1 MKKLITGGA
10 LASALLVSS
19 ASADSKWYAGIEVGS
34 ASNTTELDKNG
45 SKTDTDNNYKD
56 FKFVIGKGTGNDW
69 YTQLYL
75 SSITYDKKPW
85 FSDDDKATE
94 IGLEVMKQF
103 KVHEKVYPFIKFGVG
118 FTSMDTDPN
127 QNFSES
133 SILAVSA
140 TIGAGVD
147 FKATENISILAGLD
161 YNRKS
166 WQDVEVRYNS
176 GTWLSKTETWK
187 TSDSATRFYFGA
199 NYRF

>member
-1 MKKLITGGA
+1 MKKYLIGGV
-10 LASALLVSS
+10 LASTLLLTN
-19 ASADSKWYAGIEVGS
+19 ANADTKWYAGIEVGS

-45 SKTDTDNNYKD
+45 SKTDSDNNYKD

-75 SSITYDKKPW
+75 SSITYDNKPW

-94 IGLEVMKQF
+94 IGIEFIKQF
-103 KVHEKVYPFIKFGVG
+103 KVQEKIYPFIKFGVG
-118 FTSMDTDPN
+118 VATMDTDPA
-127 QNFSES
+127 QNFSDD
-133 SILAVSA
+133 SIVAVSA

-161 YNRKS
+161 YNYKQ
-166 WQDVEVRYNS
+166 WQDVEVSYS
-176 GTWLSKTETWK
+176 GTWWSKTETWK
-187 TSDSATRFYFGA
+187 TSDSATRFYIGA